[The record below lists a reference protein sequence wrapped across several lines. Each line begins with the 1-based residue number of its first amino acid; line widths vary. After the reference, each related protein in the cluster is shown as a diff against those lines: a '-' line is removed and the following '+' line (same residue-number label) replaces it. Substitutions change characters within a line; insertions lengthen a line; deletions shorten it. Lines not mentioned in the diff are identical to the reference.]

1 MSEFTLNVVC
11 SIGLD
16 KCMTDIQA
24 SWVVLMVK
32 NLTANA
38 GDIRDMGSIPGSGK
52 SPGEGHGNSI

>member
-24 SWVVLMVK
+24 SSVVLMVK
-32 NLTANA
+32 KLTANA
-38 GDIRDMGSIPGSGK
+38 GDIRDMG
-52 SPGEGHGNSI
+52 